1 MKRIVCI
8 FVVASLFFLVSC
20 GETSIMPPEGTDA
33 TTIVTDA
40 AEQATE
46 ATTKN
51 NISTTPKINN
61 KFVHVLSRSIET
73 KSKVLINADVTGIST
88 LYYYSKADGEFYPF
102 CFDPL
107 CNHKGKSCIG
117 TLLADYERASIK
129 ADHVFFIDD
138 RFYFVSG
145 KKIYSCSEFATDLRV
160 ELTFDFKPYWFG
172 NDGNYLLFTYLDDDG
187 GINNIAYDLN
197 SKKLTNMSE
206 KMAEKEKSLDA
217 VLYTY
222 AYNNKKLYMAAY
234 KNVNK
239 YTLPGELNV
248 YVEGDFEG
256 WYVADYE
263 FNSFSKTDNV
273 PPISYTFKSDD
284 GNVEVKNNGETS
296 FDIIYYK
303 FDGTVEKIAEKV
315 AVEHHPIPLYLTD
328 NSYYFWEF
336 DPVVIG
342 YTYDIIFNSKNPRKN
357 NSNGKLYRL
366 DLKTGEIKTVIDDLS
381 IDAFN
386 IIYIDEEL
394 HFGLMTLQLYMV
406 EDEYIK
412 TKGGLLY
419 QFKIDENGNF
429 VDLERIALEE
439 RPIFD

>member
-1 MKRIVCI
+1 MEKLVLLKNETDTR
-8 FVVASLFFLVSC
+8 SL
-20 GETSIMPPEGTDA
+20 G
-33 TTIVTDA
+33 
-40 AEQATE
+40 
-46 ATTKN
+46 
-51 NISTTPKINN
+51 
-61 KFVHVLSRSIET
+61 
-73 KSKVLINADVTGIST
+73 
-88 LYYYSKADGEFYPF
+88 
-102 CFDPL
+102 
-107 CNHKGKSCIG
+107 
-117 TLLADYERASIK
+117 
-129 ADHVFFIDD
+129 
-138 RFYFVSG
+138 
-145 KKIYSCSEFATDLRV
+145 
-160 ELTFDFKPYWFG
+160 
-172 NDGNYLLFTYLDDDG
+172 
-187 GINNIAYDLN
+187 
-197 SKKLTNMSE
+197 
-206 KMAEKEKSLDA
+206 A

-303 FDGTVEKIAEKV
+303 FDGTVEKIAENV
-315 AVEHHPIPLYLTD
+315 AVEHHPISLYLTD
-328 NSYYFWEF
+328 NSYYFWEY
-336 DPVVIG
+336 DPVVVG
-342 YTYDIIFNSKNPRKN
+342 YTYDLIRDTYRTRNNNSKGRI
-357 NSNGKLYRL
+357 YCL
-366 DLKTGEIKTVIDDLS
+366 DLKTGEIKTVIDDFS

-394 HFGLMTLQLYMV
+394 HFGLMILQIYMV
-406 EDEYIK
+406 ENEK
-412 TKGGLLY
+412 VKMKGGLLY
-419 QFKIDENGNF
+419 QFRIDENGNF